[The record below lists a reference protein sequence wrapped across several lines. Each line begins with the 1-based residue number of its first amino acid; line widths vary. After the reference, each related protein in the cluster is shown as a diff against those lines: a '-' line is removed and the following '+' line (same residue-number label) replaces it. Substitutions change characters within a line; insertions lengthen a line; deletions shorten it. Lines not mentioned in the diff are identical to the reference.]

1 MSHICSSRLVK
12 SGKCD
17 HLLTPRPSL
26 DRALDLSMEVARQ
39 IAALPVRRGTQ
50 GSLLVL
56 LVTSRESGRW
66 VIPKGWPWPDREEW
80 ASAAEEAR
88 EEAGILG
95 KADQKSIGSFRY
107 HKRQPIG
114 TLLVDVT
121 VYRFEVTE
129 QLATWP
135 ECEER
140 QRSWF
145 SLTEAAAVV
154 AEPELQELIRR
165 LASEATA

>member
-1 MSHICSSRLVK
+1 
-12 SGKCD
+12 
-17 HLLTPRPSL
+17 
-26 DRALDLSMEVARQ
+26 MEVARQ
-39 IAALPVRRGTQ
+39 IAALPVHRDTE

-66 VIPKGWPWPDREEW
+66 VIPKGWPWPDREDW

-88 EEAGILG
+88 EEAGVLG

-107 HKRQPIG
+107 RKRQPLG
-114 TLLVDVT
+114 TMLVDVT
-121 VYRFEVTE
+121 VYRLEVTE

-135 ECEER
+135 EYDER

-165 LASEATA
+165 LPSESTA